1 MKKTKAKELNM
12 ENFSKYGMLSN
23 LINPNTVKI
32 GEQPIEFYRD
42 MTSIKMNTQNSVSCS
57 ICRVVKRLEVIDTIE
72 YHSYCEEGILPLDSD
87 VYIHVAPAT
96 PRNDIPVD
104 RIEVFRVP
112 KGTLV
117 TLKAG
122 VWHYAP
128 YVIDREVANV
138 LIMLPERTY
147 ANDCFVYKIP
157 EQQQI
162 QIDL

>member
-1 MKKTKAKELNM
+1 MIKIKVKELNI
-12 ENFSKYGMLSN
+12 ENFGKYGTFSK

-32 GEQPIEFYRD
+32 GEQPIEYYRD
-42 MTSIKMNTQNSVSCS
+42 ITSVKMNSQNSVSCS
-57 ICRVVKRLEVIDTIE
+57 VCRVTKRLEVIDTLE

-96 PRNDIPVD
+96 PINDIPVD
-104 RIEVFRVP
+104 RIEIFRVP
-112 KGTLV
+112 KGTIV

-122 VWHYAP
+122 VWHHAP
-128 YVIDREVANV
+128 YVIDSEVANV
-138 LIMLPERTY
+138 VIMLPERTY
-147 ANDCFVYKIP
+147 VNDCFVYKIP